1 MHRNLTLIQVS
12 DLGYM
17 HVSIFVSS
25 IKSYMME
32 EHMKNKT
39 IADDMFMKFLIAI
52 CYVFMIIALIAS
64 VTIGI
69 TTQEFISFLGSLIV
83 LAMFGL
89 LLIFFTIVLFAYDTA
104 LKQKE
109 KHVQSE
115 KMQPASYN

>member
-1 MHRNLTLIQVS
+1 
-12 DLGYM
+12 
-17 HVSIFVSS
+17 
-25 IKSYMME
+25 MME
-32 EHMKNKT
+32 EYMKNKT

-64 VTIGI
+64 VIIGI

-115 KMQPASYN
+115 KMHPASYN